1 MSIFEPNSHLSNPEH
16 ITNRGQETQIEEN
29 AEDDDD
35 DAVLPCRFSISVSRT
50 DFDVD
55 GLVKRLRNKDI
66 YIPDFQRAYVW
77 KPKQASRLIE
87 SLLLGLPVPGIF
99 LAREPETNKLLV
111 LDGQQRLISL
121 LSFYE
126 GKFPN
131 SKTSF
136 ALKGVHPKFE
146 RQTYKLLDDA
156 DRRQLDNSVLS
167 ATVIQPH
174 HNNQES
180 IYYIFERLNTGG
192 TLLKPQEIRAC
203 IYHGELNDL
212 LVELNNYQSW
222 RHIFGQPDKNK
233 KDQELILRFL
243 ALYFDGNNYKPSM
256 KEFLNKY
263 MLQNRHLKHQS
274 KERIK
279 KIFMMTVDILSKSL
293 GNKAFR
299 RGKMFVPTFYEAVMI
314 GVAKRLERGEIQ
326 NFNDLKQRY
335 NNIVNNKDF
344 LDVSVKIRDL
354 TNEYNVKERLRLA
367 TEAFAGLE

>member
-1 MSIFEPNSHLSNPEH
+1 MSIFEPNSHLSNPKH